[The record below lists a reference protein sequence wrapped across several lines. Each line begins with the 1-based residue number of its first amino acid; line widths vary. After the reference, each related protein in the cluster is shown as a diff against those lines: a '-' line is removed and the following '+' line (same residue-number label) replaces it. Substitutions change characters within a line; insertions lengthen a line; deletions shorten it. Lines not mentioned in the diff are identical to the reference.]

1 MCHLLHWAFVETTQ
15 KNCRSSRLPNMWI
28 FFCSISVAKCIL
40 FPHLKPSIGFHGTN
54 STKVDGSQD
63 FKDMFIFIIFILSF
77 RCDGPISNSKKHQNI
92 LVWFPLTTV
101 KTKSLSWPCFVMLF
115 PYYWS
120 KKGRNIKTVCPFVGS
135 LCVAIG
141 STISFSSTTWHRVI
155 TACILAART
164 VAP

>member
-1 MCHLLHWAFVETTQ
+1 MHTVSPPQAQHWFPRNEFKGWWFPRFLRYVHHHLHPFFSMWWSPFQTQ
-15 KNCRSSRLPNMWI
+15 KN
-28 FFCSISVAKCIL
+28 
-40 FPHLKPSIGFHGTN
+40 
-54 STKVDGSQD
+54 
-63 FKDMFIFIIFILSF
+63 
-77 RCDGPISNSKKHQNI
+77 HQNI

-101 KTKSLSWPCFVMLF
+101 KTKSFSWPCFVMLF

-120 KKGRNIKTVCPFVGS
+120 KKAETSKLCPFVGS

-164 VAP
+164 VARWAKSICRRTVPRAKLSMVFSMENLETFENHRMNIS